1 MPSIHEFI
9 ANFGINEAL
18 LVLLT
23 VAIIVGFREGGRIFR
38 RNKG

>member
-9 ANFGINEAL
+9 ANFGIKETV

-23 VAIIVGFREGGRIFR
+23 VAIIIGFREGGRLFR
-38 RNKG
+38 RNK

>member
-9 ANFGINEAL
+9 ADFGIKEAL
-18 LVLLT
+18 LILIT
-23 VAIIVGFREGGRIFR
+23 VVIIIGFREGGRIFR